1 MLVVQQTANDTVDV
15 AFVILVVLRMRQG
28 RGAVVDCTGT
38 TRTVVVTCGRRVAP
52 NTGRLQIAMAAGITT
67 TTTRY
72 HTHFLHGM
80 KMFREKKFE
89 STTVVVVVF
98 VVGAGA
104 LLCMGMC
111 LLY

>member
-1 MLVVQQTANDTVDV
+1 MPWCGSTFEYLRHRLTRVYRDRGIGRPNAWRWTAVSISI
-15 AFVILVVLRMRQG
+15 FV
-28 RGAVVDCTGT
+28 
-38 TRTVVVTCGRRVAP
+38 
-52 NTGRLQIAMAAGITT
+52 
-67 TTTRY
+67 
-72 HTHFLHGM
+72 HGM